1 MKPPESPGTA
11 RRKSRSPS
19 SADSSFAHDPA
30 RRGNGPETPLPSL
43 WSRPAGYGDVMTIAF
58 PLILST
64 GSWSVQHFIDRMFLC
79 WYAPEAMAAASMGG
93 SAAFTIL
100 CFFSGTIS
108 YVNTFVAQYHGAG
121 QRHRIGPVVWQGIYL
136 SAAVGLLLP
145 AFIPFSGPMFRLL
158 GHSAELQPL
167 EKTFFNITM
176 AGVFFSLY
184 NGVLSSFFTGR
195 GRIWPTT
202 WVTVGIVAVNLV
214 LDYALIFGYCGMP
227 RMGIAGA
234 AWATVLAN
242 VAGSL
247 AFTILVFSR
256 ANRREYALG
265 TGRRFDPDLMKRLL
279 RFGAPCGLQFLM
291 DMSSFTFFLLF
302 VGGIGKVEGEATVLA
317 FQVNTVAFMPMIG
330 FHIAVSTLVGQS
342 LGRNQPGLA
351 ARATWSAFHLT
362 FAYMTT
368 VAILYV
374 VAPSWFI
381 YPFALKADPE
391 KMKAIYPIAVNVLYF
406 IAVYSVFD
414 TMNLVFAGAL
424 KGAGDTLFVM
434 LMSWGLSITTVIVPI
449 LVACVYF
456 HGGLYTAWFF
466 FSLYVIVLGFGFLF
480 RFLQGKWRT
489 MRVIEAPPPALP
501 PMLSESPTVELD
513 A

>member
-1 MKPPESPGTA
+1 MNPPQST
-11 RRKSRSPS
+11 
-19 SADSSFAHDPA
+19 DSSFAHDAA

-93 SAAFTIL
+93 SAAYTIL

-136 SAAVGLLLP
+136 SAAVGLVLP
-145 AFIPFSGPMFRLL
+145 AFILFSGPMFRLL
-158 GHSAELQPL
+158 GHSPELQPL

-176 AGVFFSLY
+176 AGVFFNLY
-184 NGVLSSFFTGR
+184 NGALSSFFTGR

-202 WVTVGIVAVNLV
+202 WVTVGIVVVNLV
-214 LDYALIFGYCGMP
+214 LDYALIFGNWGMP
-227 RMGIAGA
+227 EMGIAGA
-234 AWATVLAN
+234 AWATVTAN
-242 VAGSL
+242 AAGSI
-247 AFTILVFSR
+247 AYTILVFQP
-256 ANRREYALG
+256 ANRARFALDSG
-265 TGRRFDPDLMKRLL
+265 WRFDPGLMIRLF
-279 RFGAPCGLQFLM
+279 RFGAPNGAQFFM
-291 DMSSFTFFLLF
+291 DMLSFTFFLLF
-302 VGGIGKVEGEATVLA
+302 VGGIGETEGEATVLA

-330 FHIAVSTLVGQS
+330 FGIAASTLVGQS
-342 LGRNQPGLA
+342 LGRNQPDLA

-362 FAYMTT
+362 FVYMTT
-368 VAILYV
+368 VAVLYV

-381 YPFALKADPE
+381 YPFAVKADPE

-434 LMSWGLSITTVIVPI
+434 LMSWGLTVMTVIVPI
-449 LVACVYF
+449 LVTCVYF
-456 HGGLYTAWFF
+456 HGGLYTAWTF
-466 FSLYVIVLGFGFLF
+466 FSLYVILLGFGFLF

-501 PMLSESPTVELD
+501 PLLPEAPTGD
-513 A
+513 